1 MDALKRVFASP
12 YLLLPLTMLFW
23 AGNNVVGRAAAPDIG
38 PMALSF
44 WRWLLALCIL
54 LPFVLPRLREQRH
67 IIRAHW
73 ARLFGFGVLG
83 VAAFTTLHYTAL
95 GHTTAINA
103 SLLASTMPAAII
115 GVSWLLFRETVSLRA
130 TLGMAVALAGVIAI
144 VAKADT
150 DIARTF
156 DFNDGDL
163 LALLAVVIWA
173 LYSVLLRFRPRG
185 LDPLAFLAAIIASGL
200 VVIGPLYAIE
210 VARGLTFV
218 PDWSTVLTIGYVGV
232 FPSLM
237 SYVFYNAGVEALG
250 ANKAGQ
256 FIYLSPLFASVLAVT
271 LLGERFQT
279 YHAAGMAAIFVG
291 LYLSTGGRAAR
302 GARGA
307 P

>member
-1 MDALKRVFASP
+1 MDAFKRVFASP
-12 YLLLPLTMLFW
+12 YLLLPMTMLFW
-23 AGNNVVGRAAAPDIG
+23 AGNNIVGRSAAPDVG

-54 LPFVLPRLREQRH
+54 VPFVLPLVREQRD

-73 ARLFGFGVLG
+73 ARLSGFGVLG
-83 VAAFTTLHYTAL
+83 VAGFTTLHYTAL

-103 SLLASTMPAAII
+103 SLLASTIPAAIV
-115 GVSWLLFRETVSLRA
+115 GASWLLFRETVTLRA
-130 TLGMAVALAGVIAI
+130 GLGMAVALFGVIAI
-144 VAKADT
+144 IAKAELSVL
-150 DIARTF
+150 RTL
-156 DFNDGDL
+156 DFNTGDL

-185 LDPLAFLAAIIASGL
+185 LHPLVFLAAIIASGL
-200 VVIGPLYAIE
+200 VVIGPLYALE

-218 PDWSTVLTIGYVGV
+218 PDWNTVLMIGYVGV
-232 FPSLM
+232 FPSLAA
-237 SYVFYNAGVEALG
+237 YIFYNAGVEALG

-271 LLGERFQT
+271 LLGERFQI

-291 LYLSTGGRAAR
+291 LYLATGGRSVRALKA
-302 GARGA
+302 
-307 P
+307 